1 MLSSIPPRRSNAALR
16 SAAQGETS
24 RTITIALVANLDSA
38 ALVGVMLAAAG
49 LLLSE
54 LVGNNTPDALASL
67 LMASCW
73 PSPPSAWL
81 DRWPICWSVARC
93 PPTASSSL
101 ARILASDPAIEQVLS
116 LHAVYTGPQEVIV
129 AAKVHPAAG
138 LTIDEL
144 TRAMDS
150 LDTAVRSALPEVAD
164 VYLDVTS
171 DRLDTRPGA
180 QPVGTTE

>member
-1 MLSSIPPRRSNAALR
+1 
-16 SAAQGETS
+16 
-24 RTITIALVANLDSA
+24 VADL
-38 ALVGVMLAAAG
+38 LVGRSLP
-49 LLLSE
+49 
-54 LVGNNTPDALASL
+54 PDRLEQ
-67 LMASCW
+67 
-73 PSPPSAWL
+73 
-81 DRWPICWSVARC
+81 
-93 PPTASSSL
+93 L